1 MKLKLQWICTLLVAL
16 SMQFSFAQERTV
28 TGKVSDKTGVIPG
41 VNVLVKG
48 TKVNTQTDFDGSFSV
63 KAKTGDVLIFSYV
76 GMNNKQVTVGTS
88 NNVNVELESEAQL
101 MNEVVVVGYG
111 VQKRKEVTGSISKIA
126 GSDISNLVTPSF
138 EGVLAGR
145 ATGVQ
150 VLTNTG
156 LIGAA
161 PKIRIR
167 GIGSI
172 SGSTEPLIIVDGI
185 PIYSGDI
192 GGVSAT
198 NGLADINPDDIESF
212 DILKDGA
219 ATAIYG
225 SRAANGVVL
234 ITTKSGKKGTLKVSY
249 STVFGVASAA
259 KIYDVLK
266 TPDFLVISNEKRTNV
281 GLAPWAV
288 GNTYNT
294 DWQRA
299 VLRSSPQT
307 THNLNFSGGSDK
319 TKYFLSLGLS
329 DFDGI
334 NLSNN
339 MKKYSIRANIDQD
352 INRWLSFGTNLNV
365 NRTEYNGVNSSP
377 SGLSGNIFNAIRQLP
392 NTPIYDALNPTGY
405 NLSSNNA
412 AVGQWDNLAA
422 VGDAITN
429 IMYVLDHNKY
439 KSTTTRIIA
448 SVFANAKITSDLS
461 YKLQVSADNAS
472 TDGFQYWNPIHGDG
486 RSFNGYVYQEN
497 RNLLR
502 WNWQN
507 ILNYKHT
514 FAEDHN
520 LGVTGVAEYQK
531 SQDKTLWGQGSDIIS
546 DFFDKNLVN
555 NSFNT
560 KDTGGGISEKGIISY
575 LGRVT
580 YNYKEKYFVQGSLRR
595 DGISQF
601 ESDVRYHNF
610 PGVSAGWTV
619 SKENFMEGISSTVSD
634 LKFRGSYSQVGNVD
648 ILNQAAYPSKDLT
661 VGSPYG
667 SSNGIGYYQFGNP
680 LLKWETSTKVDFGVD
695 LGLFNNRLTVAF
707 DYYKNNIDNLVLAA
721 PTPPSLGVP
730 NNTINQNV
738 GKMYNQGYEFAVSF
752 KAINNANFKWDVSS
766 NLTLTKNVVTS
777 LFQGQDIV
785 GGSSSTGSSTDI
797 TSIAPNIIIRQGE
810 SVNSLYGYRY
820 WGVNKANGN
829 PVYYKADGSLVQ
841 GNLNNSTYFV
851 FDPSNPGAPMVVGDA
866 KSQSSLGSADKTIL
880 GNTLPTYYGSFTSTM
895 KYKNL
900 DLGFMFRFSGG
911 NKIFNGTRREL
922 MNQNFNNNGTEI
934 LGRWQSVDNP
944 GDGWTPRLIA
954 SSNTFTNLSGSATTR
969 FVEKGDFISLDNISL
984 GYTLPKL
991 LLEKIGVD
999 NFRFFVQGQNI
1010 WLITKYKGLNPEM
1023 ETNGVDVNGTP
1034 RAKVI
1039 SVGLNVSL

>member
-48 TKVNTQTDFDGSFSV
+48 TKGSTATDFDGSYSV
-63 KAKTGDVLIFSYV
+63 KAKTGDVLVFSYV

-88 NNVNVELESEAQL
+88 NTVNVVLESEAQL

-126 GSDISNLVTPSF
+126 GKDIANLVTPSF

-172 SGSTEPLIIVDGI
+172 SGSTEPLIVVDGI

-192 GGVSAT
+192 GGVSST
-198 NGLADINPDDIESF
+198 NGLADINPEDIESF
-212 DILKDGA
+212 DVLKDGA

-225 SRAANGVVL
+225 SRAANGVIL
-234 ITTKSGKKGTLKVSY
+234 ITTKSGKKGTLKVTY
-249 STVFGVASAA
+249 STVFGVASAT
-259 KIYDVLK
+259 KKYDLLQ
-266 TPDFLVISNEKRTNV
+266 TPDFITISNEKRSNLSPA
-281 GLAPWAV
+281 GSPWAA
-288 GNTYNT
+288 GTTYNT
-294 DWQRA
+294 DWQSA
-299 VLRSSPQT
+299 VLRNAPQT

-319 TKYFLSLGLS
+319 TKYYLSLGLT
-329 DFDGI
+329 DLDGI
-334 NLSNN
+334 NLAND

-352 INRWLSFGTNLNV
+352 INKWLSIGTNLNV
-365 NRTEYNGVNSSP
+365 NRTEYNGLNSSA
-377 SGLSGNIFNAIRQLP
+377 SGLSGNIFNTIRQLP
-392 NTPIYDALNPTGY
+392 NTPIYNPANATGY
-405 NLSSNNA
+405 NITTNGT
-412 AVGQWDNLAA
+412 VGQWDNLAA
-422 VGDAITN
+422 AGDNITN
-429 IMYVLDHNKY
+429 IIYVLDHNKY
-439 KSTTTRIIA
+439 QSTTTRIIA
-448 SVFANAKITSDLS
+448 SAFANAKITSDLS
-461 YKLQVSADNAS
+461 YKLQVSGDNAS
-472 TDGFQYWNPIHGDG
+472 TDGFQYWNPVHGDG
-486 RSFNGYVYQEN
+486 RSFNGYVYQDN
-497 RNLLR
+497 TNLLR

-514 FAEDHN
+514 FAQDHN
-520 LGVTGVAEYQK
+520 LGLTGVAEYQK
-531 SQDKTLWGQGSDIIS
+531 SKSKTLWGQGSDIIS
-546 DFFDKNLVN
+546 DFFDKNLVS

-560 KDTGGGISEKGIISY
+560 KDTGGGITEKGIISY
-575 LGRVT
+575 LGRAT
-580 YNYKEKYFVQGSLRR
+580 YNYKEKYFIQGSIRR

-619 SKENFMEGISSTVSD
+619 SKEGFMEGISNTVSD
-634 LKFRGSYSQVGNVD
+634 LKFRGSYSEVGNVD
-648 ILNQAAYPSKDLT
+648 VLNGASYPSKDLT
-661 VGSPYG
+661 IGSPYG
-667 SSNGIGYYQFGNP
+667 STNGIGYYQFGNP
-680 LLKWETSTKVDFGVD
+680 LLQWETSTKVDFGVD

-707 DYYKNNIDNLVLAA
+707 DYYKNDIDNLVLAA
-721 PTPPSLGVP
+721 PTPPSIGIP

-752 KAINNANFKWDVSS
+752 KAINTANFSWDVSS
-766 NLTLTKNVVTS
+766 NLTLTKNKVTA
-777 LFQGQDIV
+777 LYGGQPIV
-785 GGSSSTGSSTDI
+785 GGSSTD
-797 TSIAPNIIIRQGE
+797 TNIAPNIIIKEGE
-810 SVNSLYGYRY
+810 SINSLYGYQY

-841 GNLNNSTYFV
+841 GNLSTSTYFK
-851 FDPSNPGAPMVVGDA
+851 FDPNNPGVALVANDPA
-866 KSQSSLGSADKTIL
+866 TQSSLGTADKKIL
-880 GNTLPTYYGSFTSTM
+880 GNTLPTYYGSFTSSM

-900 DLGFMFRFSGG
+900 DFGFMFRFSGG
-911 NKIFNGTRREL
+911 NKIFNATRREL
-922 MNQNFNNNGTEI
+922 LNQNFNNNGTEI

-944 GDGWTPRLIA
+944 GDGWTPKLLA
-954 SSNTFTNLSGSATTR
+954 SSNTFTNLSGSASTR
-969 FVEKGDFISLDNISL
+969 FVEKGDFISLDNISV

-999 NFRFFVQGQNI
+999 TFRFFVQAQNI
-1010 WLITKYKGLNPEM
+1010 WLISDYKGINPEM
-1023 ETNGVDVNGTP
+1023 ETSGVDINGTP
-1034 RAKVI
+1034 RSKVI